1 MLGMEPETSL
11 PPLLVLTGPT
21 AVGKSALAIGLAQ
34 ALDGEIVTADSRQV
48 YREMDIGTDKPDAA
62 ARAAVPHHLIDLVNP
77 DEYYS
82 LAIYLRQAHA
92 VIGEIGAR
100 GRLPIVAGGTPQY
113 ITALVEGWQIPEVT
127 PDLALRAGLE
137 ARVAAE
143 GSAAL
148 HAELARLD
156 PVSAATIQPTNTR
169 RLVRALEV
177 VLTTGASFA
186 AQQTRRPPPFRL
198 GLLALH
204 AERPE
209 LHRRI
214 DARVDE
220 QIARGLVAET
230 AALHARGYAWTLPSM
245 SGLGY
250 RQIGAYLR
258 GEMPLAEAVQRLKFD
273 THRFVR
279 HQYTWFRRDPRWHW
293 VDTTAGL
300 PFDAVLQAVDQW
312 RAGGVL
318 AAPALTGAAEPP
330 PPS

>member
-1 MLGMEPETSL
+1 MEPDTSL

-21 AVGKSALAIGLAQ
+21 AVGKSALAVRLAL
-34 ALDGEIVTADSRQV
+34 ALHGEIVTADSRQV
-48 YREMDIGTDKPDAA
+48 YRTMDIGTDKPDPA

-82 LAIYLRQAHA
+82 LAVYLRQAHA

-100 GRLPIVAGGTPQY
+100 GRLPILVGGTPQY
-113 ITALVEGWQIPEVT
+113 ITAMVEGWQIPEVT
-127 PDLALRAGLE
+127 PDLALRARLE
-137 ARVAAE
+137 ARAAAD
-143 GSAAL
+143 GPAAL

-156 PVSAATIQPTNTR
+156 PASAATIQPTNTR

-177 VLTTGASFA
+177 VLTTGTSFA
-186 AQQTRRPPPFRL
+186 AQQVRHPPPYRL
-198 GLLALH
+198 GLLALT
-204 AERPE
+204 AARPE
-209 LHRRI
+209 LYRRI

-220 QIARGLVAET
+220 QIARGLVEET
-230 AALHARGYAWTLPSM
+230 RALHARGYGWALPAM

-258 GEMPLAEAVQRLKFD
+258 GEMPLADAIQRLKFD

-293 VDTTAGL
+293 VDTTGGL
-300 PFDAVLQAVDQW
+300 PFDAVLRAVEDW
-312 RAGGVL
+312 RAGAGL
-318 AAPALTGAAEPP
+318 GSPEHRA
-330 PPS
+330 

>member
-48 YREMDIGTDKPDAA
+48 YRTMDIGTDKPDAA
-62 ARAAVPHHLIDLVNP
+62 TRAAVPHHLIDLINP

-82 LAIYLRQAHA
+82 LAVYLRQAHA
-92 VIGEIGAR
+92 VIREIGAR
-100 GRLPIVAGGTPQY
+100 GRLPILAGGTPQY
-113 ITALVEGWQIPEVT
+113 ITAMVEGWQIPEVT
-127 PDLALRAGLE
+127 PDMDLRARLE
-137 ARVAAE
+137 ARAAAE
-143 GSAAL
+143 GPAAL
-148 HAELARLD
+148 HAELAQRD
-156 PVSAATIQPTNTR
+156 PASAATILPTNTR

-177 VLTTGASFA
+177 VLTTGVSFA
-186 AQQTRRPPPFRL
+186 AQQVRRPPPYRL

-209 LHRRI
+209 LYRRI

-220 QIARGLVAET
+220 QIARGLVEET
-230 AALHARGYAWTLPSM
+230 QALHTRGYGWELPSM

-250 RQIGAYLR
+250 RQIGAYVR
-258 GEMPLAEAVQRLKFD
+258 GEMPLADAIQRLKFD

-293 VDTTAGL
+293 VDTTAGVPVAAL
-300 PFDAVLQAVDQW
+300 TQALERW
-312 RAGGVL
+312 RAGSDL
-318 AAPALTGAAEPP
+318 SDA
-330 PPS
+330 

>member
-1 MLGMEPETSL
+1 MEPDPSL

-21 AVGKSALAIGLAQ
+21 AVGKSALAVRLAQ
-34 ALDGEIVTADSRQV
+34 ALGGEIVTADSRQV
-48 YREMDIGTDKPDAA
+48 YRSMDIGTDKPDAA
-62 ARAAVPHHLIDLVNP
+62 TRAAVPHHLIDLVDP

-82 LAIYLRQAHA
+82 LAVYLRQAHA

-100 GRLPIVAGGTPQY
+100 GRLPILAGGTPQY

-127 PDLALRAGLE
+127 PDLALRARLE
-137 ARVAAE
+137 ARAAAD
-143 GSAAL
+143 GPAAL

-186 AQQTRRPPPFRL
+186 AQQVRQIPPYRL
-198 GLLALH
+198 GLLALT

-209 LHRRI
+209 LYRRI

-220 QIARGLVAET
+220 QIARGLVEET
-230 AALHARGYAWTLPSM
+230 RALQARGYGWALPAM

-258 GEMPLAEAVQRLKFD
+258 GEMPLDDAIQRLKFD

-300 PFDAVLQAVDQW
+300 PFDVVLGAVQRW
-312 RAGGVL
+312 RAGAVL
-318 AAPALTGAAEPP
+318 D
-330 PPS
+330 SS

>member
-1 MLGMEPETSL
+1 MENENPL

-21 AVGKSALAIGLAQ
+21 AVGKSTLAAALAQ

-48 YREMDIGTDKPDAA
+48 YRTMDIATDKPDPAT
-62 ARAAVPHHLIDLVNP
+62 RALVPHHLIDLVNP

-82 LAIYLRQAHA
+82 LAVYLGQAHA
-92 VIGEIGAR
+92 VITAIAAR
-100 GRLPIVAGGTPQY
+100 GHLPILAGGTPQY
-113 ITALVEGWQIPEVT
+113 ITAMVEGWQIPEVT
-127 PDLALRAGLE
+127 PNMDLRARLE
-137 ARVAAE
+137 ARAAAE
-143 GSAAL
+143 GPAAL
-148 HAELARLD
+148 YAELAERD
-156 PVSAATIQPTNTR
+156 PASAATIQPTNTR

-177 VLTTGASFA
+177 VLATGTSFA
-186 AQQTRRPPPFRL
+186 AQQVRQPPPYRL

-209 LHRRI
+209 LYRRI

-220 QIARGLVAET
+220 QIVRGLVAET
-230 AALHARGYAWTLPSM
+230 QGLHDRGYGWALPAM

-258 GEMPLAEAVQRLKFD
+258 GEMPLEAAVQRLKFD

-300 PFDAVLQAVDQW
+300 AVPAVVAAVARWQ
-312 RAGGVL
+312 AGGDL
-318 AAPALTGAAEPP
+318 AGG
-330 PPS
+330 